1 MYYIQKLFSPTQ
13 LTNASLFS
21 ARSFIHMQYWLLSM
35 CVTVPHPCL
44 RTVILQGS
52 PCTAEHSV
60 CESSQ
65 PCVTHTLPWVTH
77 LLCEIWHDIFGGCG
91 SREFVC
97 VYSWI
102 SASLGICDPLGGF
115 IECIRMHVQRQ
126 RESMIWACGLK
137 CESVCDGEGDCFR
150 QVLKCNRLRHVACSV
165 SCC

>member
-1 MYYIQKLFSPTQ
+1 MYYIQKWFSPTQ
-13 LTNASLFS
+13 LINDSLFS
-21 ARSFIHMQYWLLSM
+21 ARSVIRMQYWLPST
-35 CVTVPHPCL
+35 CVTEPHPYL
-44 RTVILQGS
+44 PTVILQGS

-77 LLCEIWHDIFGGCG
+77 PLCEIWRDTFGGCG

-97 VYSWI
+97 IHESLQVWAFVKHSVGLSCVYTCTYK
-102 SASLGICDPLGGF
+102 G
-115 IECIRMHVQRQ
+115 
-126 RESMIWACGLK
+126 SMIWACGLK